1 MKRLVCLRVLV
12 ALLVVSFLSVS
23 LVYAQANSQK
33 LDINKATVSE
43 LVTVKGIGEVK
54 AKAIVDFI
62 KKNGAIKDMNELS
75 AVKGIG
81 PKVLETL
88 EQKFEVKPEAK

>member
-1 MKRLVCLRVLV
+1 MKRLVCLRVLI

-23 LVYAQANSQK
+23 SVYAQANSQK

-62 KKNGAIKDMNELS
+62 KEKNGIKNMDELLE
-75 AVKGIG
+75 VKGIG
-81 PKVLETL
+81 SKTL
-88 EQKFEVKPEAK
+88 GEFKQKFEVKLKK

>member
-1 MKRLVCLRVLV
+1 MKRLLYLRVLV

-23 LVYAQANSQK
+23 SVYAQANSQK

-54 AKAIVDFI
+54 AKAIVDFV
-62 KKNGAIKDMNELS
+62 KKNAIKDMNELL
-75 AVKGIG
+75 AVKGVG
-81 PKVLETL
+81 QKVLETL
-88 EQKFEVKPEAK
+88 KQKFEIKLKK

>member
-1 MKRLVCLRVLV
+1 MKRLVCLRVLI

-23 LVYAQANSQK
+23 SVYAQANSQK

-54 AKAIVDFI
+54 AKAIVDFV
-62 KKNGAIKDMNELS
+62 KKNAIKDMNELL
-75 AVKGIG
+75 AVKGVG
-81 PKVLETL
+81 QKVLETL
-88 EQKFEVKPEAK
+88 KQKFEIKLKK

>member
-1 MKRLVCLRVLV
+1 MKRLVCLQVLV
-12 ALLVVSFLSVS
+12 TLLVVYFLSVS
-23 LVYAQANSQK
+23 LVYAQANQK

-62 KKNGAIKDMNELS
+62 KKKNGIKSMDELLE
-75 AVKGIG
+75 VKGIG
-81 PKVLETL
+81 PKGLEKL
-88 EQKFEVKPEAK
+88 KQRFEVKPKR

>member
-1 MKRLVCLRVLV
+1 MFTVLI

-23 LVYAQANSQK
+23 SVYAQANSQK

-54 AKAIVDFI
+54 AKAIVDFV
-62 KKNGAIKDMNELS
+62 KKNAIKDMNELL
-75 AVKGIG
+75 AVKGVG
-81 PKVLETL
+81 QKVLEVL
-88 EQKFEVKPEAK
+88 KQKFEVKLKK

>member
-1 MKRLVCLRVLV
+1 LI

-23 LVYAQANSQK
+23 SVYAQANSQK

-54 AKAIVDFI
+54 AKAIVDFV
-62 KKNGAIKDMNELS
+62 KKNAIKDMNELL
-75 AVKGIG
+75 AVKGVG
-81 PKVLETL
+81 QKVLETL
-88 EQKFEVKPEAK
+88 KQKFEIKLKK

>member
-1 MKRLVCLRVLV
+1 MKRLVCLQVLV
-12 ALLVVSFLSVS
+12 TLLVVYFLSVS
-23 LVYAQANSQK
+23 LVYAQANQK

-62 KKNGAIKDMNELS
+62 KKKNGIKSMDELLE
-75 AVKGIG
+75 VKGIG
-81 PKVLETL
+81 PKALEKL
-88 EQKFEVKPEAK
+88 KQRFEVKPKR

>member
-1 MKRLVCLRVLV
+1 MKRLVCLRALV
-12 ALLVVSFLSVS
+12 ALLIASFLNVS
-23 LVYAQANSQK
+23 LVYAQVNSQK

-62 KKNGAIKDMNELS
+62 KKKNGIKNMDKLLE
-75 AVKGIG
+75 VEGIG
-81 PKVLETL
+81 SKTL
-88 EQKFEVKPEAK
+88 GELKQKFEVKLKE